1 MAIKVNLED
10 YIKIQLSGATQTGVE
25 FSGDTK
31 IYREM
36 TLSKSF
42 DVYKCLPNGVFVSTK
57 KFKIDKVRI
66 APDSLTII
74 SVVSKNG
81 DVLTLDE
88 IGLEKNEVTIKYA
101 EKLIEEGNSMVRRG
115 TGILLSMVKN
125 SVK

>member
-42 DVYKCLPNGVFVSTK
+42 DVYKCIPNGVFVSTK
-57 KFKIDKVRI
+57 KFKIDNVRI
-66 APDSLTII
+66 STDSLTII

-81 DVLTLDE
+81 DILTLDE

>member
-10 YIKIQLSGATQTGVE
+10 YIKIQLAGATQTGVE

-36 TLSKSF
+36 TLAKPF
-42 DVYKCLPNGVFVSTK
+42 EVYKCVPNGVFVATK

-81 DVLTLDE
+81 DVLLIDD
-88 IGLEKNEVTIKYA
+88 IGLEKNDVSIKYA
-101 EKLIEEGNSMVRRG
+101 EKLIDDGNSMIRRG
-115 TGILLSMVKN
+115 TGMLLSMIKN